1 MFPLGVVLFPGA
13 VLPLQ
18 VFEPRYRRLVAD
30 LPAHDDRFG
39 VVLIRRGHEV
49 GGGDERYDVGTVA
62 EVVEKEEIGDG
73 MSLITAVGR
82 ERIKIIRWL
91 DDDPYPRA
99 TVEHLSPAASSPEL
113 AAAVAATDN
122 ARKQL
127 IGAAIEIGVRGMDLA
142 IELPD
147 DPVAAGWLLCNSSP
161 LGPYDRQHLLEIDD
175 SVERLRTL
183 EEALDAHASDLRRA
197 MGAS

>member
-30 LPAHDDRFG
+30 LPDHDDRFG

-49 GGGDERYDVGTVA
+49 GGGEERYDVGTVA
-62 EVVEKEEIGDG
+62 EVVDREEIRAG
-73 MSLITAVGR
+73 LFLLTAVGR
-82 ERIKIIRWL
+82 ERIKVTHWL

-99 TVEHLSPAASSPEL
+99 VVEQLPPAGSASDL
-113 AAAVAATDN
+113 AEAVAVAAN

-127 IGAAIEIGVRGMDLA
+127 IGTLIEMGAGGQDLA
-142 IELPD
+142 VDLPD
-147 DPVAAGWLLCNSSP
+147 DPASAGWMLCNVSP

-175 SVERLRTL
+175 PVGRLRTL
-183 EEALDAHASDLRRA
+183 TDALNAHTADLRRA
-197 MGAS
+197 MGSS

>member
-30 LPAHDDRFG
+30 LPDHGDRFG

-49 GGGDERYDVGTVA
+49 GGGEDRYDVGTVA
-62 EVVEKEEIGDG
+62 DVVDREEVGDG
-73 MSLITAVGR
+73 LFLLTAIGR
-82 ERIKIIRWL
+82 ERFKVIRWL

-99 TVEHLSPAASSPEL
+99 IVESL
-113 AAAVAATDN
+113 APIDATGDLREAVAEASN

-127 IGAAIEIGVRGMDLA
+127 IGIAIEVGAYGQA
-142 IELPD
+142 PTIELPD
-147 DPVAAGWLLCNSSP
+147 DPVAAAWMLCNISP
-161 LGPYDRQHLLEIDD
+161 IGPYDRQSLLEIDD
-175 SVERLRTL
+175 PVERLRTL
-183 EEALDAHASDLRRA
+183 AAALNAHVEDLRRA
-197 MGAS
+197 LGSS